1 MSLQTL
7 LISVLITC
15 VTVGVTFF
23 YFRNRIQRT
32 EQKVDLMFSLIQEH
46 ENNAKLRQQMPP
58 IAMQGGMPSA
68 DLGQS
73 HQHMPSQS
81 QNELINISDDDNG
94 EDSDSDYDSDDSAE
108 VSDGDDDKIKI
119 DSEDSNTNL
128 EDTVKTISL
137 TLEGA
142 ETSSSSDVN
151 IQDIQN
157 LEEHDISDE
166 SNQEDLPAD
175 NSENLTDNIDALSTE
190 TMPSETPIQLKEVND
205 DDLDEIQL
213 SEDADDDERE
223 EDEDEDDEDEDEDEG
238 QLKTVT
244 VDTGDASTDY
254 SKLTAK
260 KLKEIAKEKGH
271 DTKGLKKKQ
280 IVELLSSSQ

>member
-58 IAMQGGMPSA
+58 IAMQGGMSSA
-68 DLGQS
+68 ALGQS
-73 HQHMPSQS
+73 QQHTPFQS
-81 QNELINISDDDNG
+81 QNELINISDDDDEEGSNS
-94 EDSDSDYDSDDSAE
+94 EYDSDDSAE

-166 SNQEDLPAD
+166 SNQEDVAVD
-175 NSENLTDNIDALSTE
+175 NSENLNDNFDAISTE
-190 TMPSETPIQLKEVND
+190 TVPSETPVQLKEVND

-213 SEDADDDERE
+213 SDDEGDDEGE
-223 EDEDEDDEDEDEDEG
+223 EDEDDDDEEADDE
-238 QLKTVT
+238 QTKTVT
-244 VDTGDASTDY
+244 VDTLDASTD
-254 SKLTAK
+254 
-260 KLKEIAKEKGH
+260 
-271 DTKGLKKKQ
+271 
-280 IVELLSSSQ
+280 

>member
-46 ENNAKLRQQMPP
+46 ENNAKLRQQIPP
-58 IAMQGGMPSA
+58 IAMQGGMSSA
-68 DLGQS
+68 ALGQS
-73 HQHMPSQS
+73 QQHMPLQS
-81 QNELINISDDDNG
+81 QNELINISDDDDEEG
-94 EDSDSDYDSDDSAE
+94 SDSEYDSDDSAE

-119 DSEDSNTNL
+119 DSDDSNTNL

-166 SNQEDLPAD
+166 SNQEDVAVD
-175 NSENLTDNIDALSTE
+175 NSENLNDNFDAISTE
-190 TMPSETPIQLKEVND
+190 TVPSETPVQLKEVND

-213 SEDADDDERE
+213 SDDEGDDEGE
-223 EDEDEDDEDEDEDEG
+223 EDEDEDDEEVDDE
-238 QLKTVT
+238 QTKTVT
-244 VDTGDASTDY
+244 VDTLDASTDY

>member
-58 IAMQGGMPSA
+58 IAMQGGMSSA
-68 DLGQS
+68 ALGQS
-73 HQHMPSQS
+73 QQHTPFQS
-81 QNELINISDDDNG
+81 QNELINISDDDDEEGSNS
-94 EDSDSDYDSDDSAE
+94 EYDSDDSAE

-151 IQDIQN
+151 IKDIQN

-166 SNQEDLPAD
+166 SNQEDVAVD
-175 NSENLTDNIDALSTE
+175 NSENLNDNFDAISTE
-190 TMPSETPIQLKEVND
+190 TVPSETPVQLKEVND

-213 SEDADDDERE
+213 SDDEGDDEGE
-223 EDEDEDDEDEDEDEG
+223 EDEDDDDEEADDE
-238 QLKTVT
+238 QTKTVT
-244 VDTGDASTDY
+244 VDTLDASTDY

-260 KLKEIAKEKGH
+260 KLKEIAREKGH

>member
-58 IAMQGGMPSA
+58 IAMQGGMSSA
-68 DLGQS
+68 ALGQS
-73 HQHMPSQS
+73 QQHTPFQS
-81 QNELINISDDDNG
+81 QNELINISDDDDEEG
-94 EDSDSDYDSDDSAE
+94 SDSEYDSDDSAE

-151 IQDIQN
+151 IKDIQN

-166 SNQEDLPAD
+166 SNQEDVAVD
-175 NSENLTDNIDALSTE
+175 NSKNLNDNFDAISTE
-190 TMPSETPIQLKEVND
+190 TVPSETPIQLKEVND

-213 SEDADDDERE
+213 SEDEGDDEGE
-223 EDEDEDDEDEDEDEG
+223 EDEDDDDDEEG
-238 QLKTVT
+238 DDGQTKTVT
-244 VDTGDASTDY
+244 VDTTDASTDY

-260 KLKEIAKEKGH
+260 KLKEIAREKGH

>member
-58 IAMQGGMPSA
+58 IAMQGGMSSA
-68 DLGQS
+68 ALGQS
-73 HQHMPSQS
+73 QQHTPLQS
-81 QNELINISDDDNG
+81 QNELINISDDDDEEG
-94 EDSDSDYDSDDSAE
+94 SDSEYDSDDSAE

-151 IQDIQN
+151 IKDIQN

-166 SNQEDLPAD
+166 SNQEDVAVD
-175 NSENLTDNIDALSTE
+175 NSKNLNDNFDAISTE
-190 TMPSETPIQLKEVND
+190 TVPSETPIQLKEVND

-213 SEDADDDERE
+213 SEDEGDDEGE
-223 EDEDEDDEDEDEDEG
+223 EDEDDDDDEEG
-238 QLKTVT
+238 DDGQTKTVT
-244 VDTGDASTDY
+244 VDTTDASTDY

-260 KLKEIAKEKGH
+260 KLKEIAREKGH

>member
-58 IAMQGGMPSA
+58 IAMQGGMSSA
-68 DLGQS
+68 ALGQS
-73 HQHMPSQS
+73 QQHTPFQS
-81 QNELINISDDDNG
+81 QNELINISDDDDEEGSNS
-94 EDSDSDYDSDDSAE
+94 EYDSDDSAE

-151 IQDIQN
+151 IKDIQN

-166 SNQEDLPAD
+166 SNQEDVAVD
-175 NSENLTDNIDALSTE
+175 NSKNLNDNFDAISTE
-190 TMPSETPIQLKEVND
+190 TVPSETPIQLKEVND

-213 SEDADDDERE
+213 SDDEGDDEGE
-223 EDEDEDDEDEDEDEG
+223 EDEDDDDEEADDE
-238 QLKTVT
+238 QTKTVT
-244 VDTGDASTDY
+244 VDTLDASTDY

-260 KLKEIAKEKGH
+260 KLKEIAREKGH

>member
-58 IAMQGGMPSA
+58 IAMQGGMSSA
-68 DLGQS
+68 ALGQS
-73 HQHMPSQS
+73 QQHTPFQS
-81 QNELINISDDDNG
+81 QNELINISDDDDEEGSNS
-94 EDSDSDYDSDDSAE
+94 EYDSADSAE

-157 LEEHDISDE
+157 LEEHDISDG
-166 SNQEDLPAD
+166 SNQEDVAVD
-175 NSENLTDNIDALSTE
+175 NSENLNDNFDAISTE
-190 TMPSETPIQLKEVND
+190 TVPSETPVQLKEVND

-213 SEDADDDERE
+213 SDDEGDDEGE
-223 EDEDEDDEDEDEDEG
+223 EDEDDDDEEADDE
-238 QLKTVT
+238 QTKTVT
-244 VDTGDASTDY
+244 VDTLDASTDY

-260 KLKEIAKEKGH
+260 KLKEIAREKGH

>member
-7 LISVLITC
+7 LISALITC

-58 IAMQGGMPSA
+58 VAMQGGMSSA
-68 DLGQS
+68 ALGQS
-73 HQHMPSQS
+73 QQHMPSQS
-81 QNELINISDDDNG
+81 QNELINISDDDDDEG
-94 EDSDSDYDSDDSAE
+94 SDSEYDSDDSAE
-108 VSDGDDDKIKI
+108 VSDDDDDKIKI

-166 SNQEDLPAD
+166 SNQEDVAVD
-175 NSENLTDNIDALSTE
+175 NSENLNDNFDAISTE
-190 TMPSETPIQLKEVND
+190 TVPSETPIQLKEVND

-213 SEDADDDERE
+213 SEDEGDDEGE
-223 EDEDEDDEDEDEDEG
+223 EDEDDDDDEEG
-238 QLKTVT
+238 DDGQTKTVT
-244 VDTGDASTDY
+244 VDTTDASTDY

-260 KLKEIAKEKGH
+260 KLKEIAREKGH

>member
-58 IAMQGGMPSA
+58 IAMQGGMSSA
-68 DLGQS
+68 ALGQS
-73 HQHMPSQS
+73 QQHTPFQS
-81 QNELINISDDDNG
+81 QNELINISDDDDEEGSNS
-94 EDSDSDYDSDDSAE
+94 EYDSDDSAE

-151 IQDIQN
+151 IKDIQN

-166 SNQEDLPAD
+166 SNQEDVAVD
-175 NSENLTDNIDALSTE
+175 NSKNLNDNFDAISTE
-190 TMPSETPIQLKEVND
+190 TVPSETPIQLKEVND

-213 SEDADDDERE
+213 SEDEGDDEGE
-223 EDEDEDDEDEDEDEG
+223 EDEDDDDDEEG
-238 QLKTVT
+238 DDGQTKTVT
-244 VDTGDASTDY
+244 VDTTDASTDY

-260 KLKEIAKEKGH
+260 KLKEIAREKGH

>member
-58 IAMQGGMPSA
+58 IAMQGGMSSA
-68 DLGQS
+68 ALGQS
-73 HQHMPSQS
+73 QQHTPFQS
-81 QNELINISDDDNG
+81 QNELINISDDDDEEGSNS
-94 EDSDSDYDSDDSAE
+94 EYDSDDSAE

-151 IQDIQN
+151 IKDIQN

-166 SNQEDLPAD
+166 SNQEDVAVD
-175 NSENLTDNIDALSTE
+175 NSKNLNDNFDAISTE
-190 TMPSETPIQLKEVND
+190 TVPSETPVQLKEVND

-213 SEDADDDERE
+213 SEDEGDDEGE
-223 EDEDEDDEDEDEDEG
+223 EDEDDDDDEEG
-238 QLKTVT
+238 DDGQTKTVT
-244 VDTGDASTDY
+244 VDTTDASTDY

-260 KLKEIAKEKGH
+260 KLKEIAREKGH

>member
-58 IAMQGGMPSA
+58 IAMQGGMSSA
-68 DLGQS
+68 ALGQS
-73 HQHMPSQS
+73 QQHTPFQS
-81 QNELINISDDDNG
+81 QNELINISDDDDEEGSNS
-94 EDSDSDYDSDDSAE
+94 EYDSDDSAE

-166 SNQEDLPAD
+166 SNQEDVAVD
-175 NSENLTDNIDALSTE
+175 NSENLNDNFDAISTE
-190 TMPSETPIQLKEVND
+190 TVPSETPVQLKEVND

-213 SEDADDDERE
+213 SDDEGDDEGEEDEDDDDEDADDE
-223 EDEDEDDEDEDEDEG
+223 
-238 QLKTVT
+238 QTKTVT
-244 VDTGDASTDY
+244 VDTLDASTDY

-260 KLKEIAKEKGH
+260 KLKEIAREKGH